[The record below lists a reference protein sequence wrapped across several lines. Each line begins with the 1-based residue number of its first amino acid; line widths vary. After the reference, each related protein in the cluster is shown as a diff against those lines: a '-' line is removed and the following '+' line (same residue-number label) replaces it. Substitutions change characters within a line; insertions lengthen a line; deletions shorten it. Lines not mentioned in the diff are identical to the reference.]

1 MRLIEK
7 YLYYYFKENKVTVI
21 NKVLDK
27 LECCVYNQNYKFKD
41 IERLK
46 KSHIY
51 IFVINTLKHSWLIFD
66 QRKTSL
72 VILLWK
78 RRTSSVLS
86 FFGQILFLI
95 TYIRSL
101 EILLVKKTTQL
112 ILLFHKKTTKLVF
125 LNVKILIWSAIT
137 FTFTIIFLYLL

>member
-72 VILLWK
+72 VILL
-78 RRTSSVLS
+78 
-86 FFGQILFLI
+86 
-95 TYIRSL
+95 
-101 EILLVKKTTQL
+101 
-112 ILLFHKKTTKLVF
+112 
-125 LNVKILIWSAIT
+125 
-137 FTFTIIFLYLL
+137 